1 MSRFASAL
9 KIAIEYT
16 GNTRSQ
22 ICERCEIEPAALS
35 KYLNGKILPRK
46 NVLEQIANA
55 LPAKHRAE
63 IYLAYVRDHLP
74 EEAEDYIYISTTA
87 PVDGD
92 PSNKPTKKQPKLP
105 SEVEDA
111 FAELRDLASKSPTV
125 SHSILT
131 LSRVMLGVDLD
142 KVK

>member
-16 GNTRSQ
+16 GNTRAQ

-46 NVLEQIANA
+46 NILQQIANA

-74 EEAEDYIYISTTA
+74 EEAEDYVYISATA
-87 PVDGD
+87 PTDIEGAA
-92 PSNKPTKKQPKLP
+92 KPKQNQPKLP
-105 SEVEDA
+105 AEVEDA